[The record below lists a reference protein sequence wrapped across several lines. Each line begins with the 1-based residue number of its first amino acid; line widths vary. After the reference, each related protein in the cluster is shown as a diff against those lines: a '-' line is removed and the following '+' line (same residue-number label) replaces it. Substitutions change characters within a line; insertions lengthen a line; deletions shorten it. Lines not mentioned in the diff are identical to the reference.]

1 MTITRRIALI
11 TLGALVIVVGAWYG
25 ALWRPAQKHLATLRS
40 EQTAA
45 ASNVMA
51 LQAQADALRGEQ
63 KQLPKDRVELSQ
75 LQAAIPNG
83 PSLDQLIKVIDNA
96 AHQAGVS
103 LTSLATPPPA
113 GWGTSGATPAATGS
127 GPQDFQVSVGLSG
140 TDRGVLQFVTDLDSQ
155 ARLFVVDSFSLNSAP
170 GLAASAAATQATA
183 PATAGTAT
191 AGTATAGIAAPG
203 AYTVSVTA
211 FYISAAA
218 NNPVFPGPA

>member
-40 EQTAA
+40 EQTVAA
-45 ASNVMA
+45 NNVMT

-103 LTSLATPPPA
+103 LTSLATPAPA
-113 GWGTSGATPAATGS
+113 GWGTNGAASSAATGP
-127 GPQDFQVSVGLSG
+127 GPQDFQVGVGLSG
-140 TDRGVLQFVTDLDSQ
+140 SDRGVLQFVTDLDSQ
-155 ARLFVVDSFSLNSAP
+155 PRLFVVDSFSLNSAP
-170 GLAASAAATQATA
+170 GSTAAATAATAAA
-183 PATAGTAT
+183 PAT
-191 AGTATAGIAAPG
+191 PG

-211 FYISAAA
+211 FYISATA

>member
-1 MTITRRIALI
+1 VTITRRIALI

-25 ALWRPAQKHLATLRS
+25 ALWRPAEKHLSTLRS

-45 ASNVMA
+45 ANNVMT

-96 AHQAGVS
+96 ARDAGVS
-103 LTSLATPPPA
+103 LTSLGTPPPS
-113 GWGTSGATPAATGS
+113 GWGSSGATSSAALGP
-127 GPQDFQVSVGLSG
+127 GPQDFQVSVGLQGS
-140 TDRGVLQFVTDLDSQ
+140 DRGMLQFVTDLGSQ
-155 ARLFVVDSFSLNSAP
+155 SRLFVVDSFSLNSAP
-170 GLAASAAATQATA
+170 GSAAATGAAA
-183 PATAGTAT
+183 PATPGT
-191 AGTATAGIAAPG
+191 
-203 AYTVSVTA
+203 YTVSVTA